1 MQKAKEEQKALWRKV
16 NDVYVTNLVAPH
28 DEAVKFIEKAW
39 KKFAKKQPHPSRPFD
54 LNITPKCGL
63 RIRQSNRVKTL
74 KGEFVYFM
82 NEVHFTLGK
91 EPTWKGV
98 AHLLSHWI
106 AYYNIGDI
114 THTPYQYMLEK
125 QVAEFGSGRFWNKLS
140 E

>member
-1 MQKAKEEQKALWRKV
+1 MQKAKEE
-16 NDVYVTNLVAPH
+16 
-28 DEAVKFIEKAW
+28 
-39 KKFAKKQPHPSRPFD
+39 PHPSRPFD
-54 LNITPKCGL
+54 LNITPKCAL
-63 RIRQSNRVKTL
+63 RIHQSNRVKTL

-125 QVAEFGSGRFWNKLS
+125 QVAEFGATKFWRK
-140 E
+140 EQ